1 MYKYS
6 KKAEDRCFSYEMESF
21 MFAAFSLSDEGVR
34 FLKDKPDNYKDPEK
48 LIRIQRDLIILKDQA
63 ILSLSAMSEG
73 KVLKI
78 AEDHKLE
85 NEAGDSQ
92 Q

>member
-6 KKAEDRCFSYEMESF
+6 KKAEDRYFSYEMESF

-48 LIRIQRDLIILKDQA
+48 LNRIQRDLITLKD
-63 ILSLSAMSEG
+63 
-73 KVLKI
+73 
-78 AEDHKLE
+78 
-85 NEAGDSQ
+85 
-92 Q
+92 